1 MRHHQSQS
9 RETAPG
15 RAIGDDRSDKII
27 GRKVTRT
34 FAGEEASGQVVG
46 LGADGGQ
53 ILLLVEYHGELQT
66 WPVPVAGVNYGGRD
80 QNGASIVVEQKSKA
94 MVVS

>member
-1 MRHHQSQS
+1 M
-9 RETAPG
+9 
-15 RAIGDDRSDKII
+15 SDKII

-34 FAGEEASGQVVG
+34 FRGEEATGQVVG

-66 WPVPVAGVNYGGRD
+66 WPVPAAGVNYGSGDAAGATVELLPREPGRLTTLS
-80 QNGASIVVEQKSKA
+80 G
-94 MVVS
+94 